1 MTTIAV
7 FANTYADIIA
17 GVSIA
22 AVLTITWLLDRRQEV
37 PV

>member
-1 MTTIAV
+1 MTTVATTT
-7 FANTYADIIA
+7 ATYADIIA

-37 PV
+37 SL